1 MMFESSLYKSDKY
14 HVWHTDTTQSNISLC
29 TCWSDPEILIKK
41 NPSLLETFSF
51 VGTLYSKEGVSI
63 MLRNLALNPWVD
75 TIYVW
80 ANSSL
85 SNTPIGSAGH
95 GMLKRVWENG
105 VTADGIVVGT
115 DDTVHKEIDSK
126 TIMTILKNVKL
137 IDVSEKSIEDLIALK
152 GAKKV
157 STYMKP
163 IDFPEPQRSEFARQ
177 PSEEV
182 NFSVRGKTVLEAW
195 TKAVDRIMRYGT
207 DKKTEYG
214 HQQKE
219 LHLVSWTIENENVE
233 DFHMGDLPKKVSD
246 HIGLD
251 EESRIHYKQIF
262 MSGVKPKNVAYTYGN
277 RLFDFPG
284 GINQIEFIIKK
295 LKEDPVTR
303 RAFATVYAPAV
314 DTHHS
319 SPPCMSLMQ
328 ILSTEK
334 NVLNM
339 FVTFRS
345 HDIFKA
351 AIPNAYGL
359 LCLHKHICDEVG
371 LKIGSLTIQ
380 SQSAHIY
387 DEDWNMA
394 GDLLKCQ
401 IWTRVKTYFDEH
413 TDIDPRGYMRIR
425 TVNEKIHVELVSPQ
439 GEVLYENAGKT
450 ARDLA
455 MHVGRLDLLSLPT
468 HYVDLSIELTKAEIS
483 LKSGKPYT
491 QDKPLILDDVVIK

>member
-14 HVWHTDTTQSNISLC
+14 HVWHTDSTQSNISLC

-41 NPSLLETFSF
+41 HPSLLDTFSF

-80 ANSSL
+80 ANGSL
-85 SNTPIGSAGH
+85 SNTPIGAAGH
-95 GMLKRVWENG
+95 SLLKRVWENG
-105 VTADGIVVGT
+105 VSADGVVVGS
-115 DDTVHKEIDSK
+115 DDTVHKEIDTK
-126 TIMTILKNVKL
+126 AIMTILKNVKL
-137 IDVSEKSIEDLIALK
+137 VDVSDKSIEELIGLK

-182 NFSVRGKTVLEAW
+182 NFSVRGGTVLDAW
-195 TKAVDRIMRYGT
+195 TKAVDRIIRYGT

-214 HQQKE
+214 NLQKE
-219 LHLVSWTIENENVE
+219 LHLVSWTIENENVD
-233 DFHMGDLPKKVSD
+233 DFHVGDLPKKVSN

-251 EESRIHYKQIF
+251 EVSRKHYKKIF
-262 MSGVKPKNVAYTYGN
+262 MSGDKPKNVAYTYGN

-284 GINQIEFIIKK
+284 GVDQVDFIIKK
-295 LKEDPVTR
+295 LKEEPVTR
-303 RAFATVYAPAV
+303 RALATVYAPAV
-314 DTHHS
+314 DTLHS

-328 ILSTEK
+328 LLVTEK
-334 NVLNM
+334 NKLNM
-339 FVTFRS
+339 LVTFRS

-359 LCLHKHICDEVG
+359 LCLHKHICKEVG
-371 LKIGSLTIQ
+371 MEIGSLTIQ

-387 DEDWNMA
+387 EEDWNMA

-401 IWTRVKTYFDEH
+401 MWTRVKTYFDEH
-413 TDIDPRGYMRIR
+413 TDIDPRGYVRIR
-425 TVNEKIHVELVSPQ
+425 TADEKIFVELVSPG
-439 GEVLYENAGKT
+439 GEVLYENSGKT
-450 ARDLA
+450 ARDVA
-455 MHVGRLDLLSLPT
+455 MHIGRLDLLSKPT
-468 HYVDLSIELTKAEIS
+468 HYVDVSIELAKAE
-483 LKSGKPYT
+483 LAMKNGQKYV
-491 QDKPLILDDVVIK
+491 QDRPLVIGDVVIK